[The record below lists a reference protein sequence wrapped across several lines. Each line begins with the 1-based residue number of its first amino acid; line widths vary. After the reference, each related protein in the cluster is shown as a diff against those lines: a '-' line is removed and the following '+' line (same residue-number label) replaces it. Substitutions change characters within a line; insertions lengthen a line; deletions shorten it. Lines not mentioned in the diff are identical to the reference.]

1 MKHILIAASAIA
13 LMGGTGA
20 IAQTANTGAAG
31 VAGADRNGA
40 VAGGVSMGQSQAAQ
54 HRNRGHRRGQAQT
67 TAPSSVST
75 NTNGAVYTTRR
86 SGSAA
91 ISTQGSA
98 TGPGSVS
105 SSSEGDVYSS
115 TTRQGSDADAYG
127 NSTATAREPRP
138 ARPPR

>member
-40 VAGGVSMGQSQAAQ
+40 VAGGITVGQSQAAQ

-75 NTNGAVYTTRR
+75 NTNGAVYTTQR

-105 SSSEGDVYSS
+105 
-115 TTRQGSDADAYG
+115 
-127 NSTATAREPRP
+127 
-138 ARPPR
+138 